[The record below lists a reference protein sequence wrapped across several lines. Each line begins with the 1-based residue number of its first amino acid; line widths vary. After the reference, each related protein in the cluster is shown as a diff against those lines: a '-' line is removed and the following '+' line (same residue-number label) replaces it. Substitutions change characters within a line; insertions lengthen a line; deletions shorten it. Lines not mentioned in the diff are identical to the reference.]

1 MFDLDFENLMI
12 YYFCWIRILMV
23 VVFCF
28 TSEAEYEVL
37 QGVGTL
43 AEKTNQ
49 QNQRTRCKNFFCAI
63 L

>member
-1 MFDLDFENLMI
+1 
-12 YYFCWIRILMV
+12 MV

-28 TSEAEYEVL
+28 SPEAEYEVL

-43 AEKTNQ
+43 AEKTNL
-49 QNQRTRCKNFFCAI
+49 QNQRTRCKN